1 MRQDKDRTAKWLIT
15 HHGDS
20 ILWLAGIH
28 GFTSCQ
34 PVTPETVAPRRLPDG
49 LLEVRFPG
57 DPDPTLVL
65 VEIEAYP
72 GNDVDPQVF
81 EDILAVEL
89 VRKVTPE
96 VVCLVLKPKG
106 NLVVSGSRTRTS
118 RRGLTS
124 VSASWQVVNLWTLDA
139 ETLLAANDPGL
150 IPWVPLARTNRPA
163 DEVLIECRDRLEQV
177 ADANDRSGL
186 QVVTGI
192 LASFALSRKGLEKL
206 FSGGKPMIDSPLLH
220 ELIEQIEERAEKR
233 AEAKAEAKAEALAVK
248 KIAEMQAKLEAEIQT
263 KLEAQR
269 ANVARMSISATLE
282 ARFGSVPESVRT
294 ELASITDANRL
305 EAMIRI
311 AATCPDVATFA
322 AAL

>member
-118 RRGLTS
+118 RRGLTTLH
-124 VSASWQVVNLWTLDA
+124 ANWQVVNLWTLDA
-139 ETLLAANDPGL
+139 DALLAANDPGL
-150 IPWVPLARTNRPA
+150 IPWVPLARSTRPRDDLLLA
-163 DEVLIECRDRLEQV
+163 CRDRLNAVPNRAE
-177 ADANDRSGL
+177 RSTL
-186 QVVTGI
+186 LAVTAI
-192 LASFALSRKGLEKL
+192 LAGLAHDPKGLLTLFGGGDTMIESPVLDELMEFAREKERVKVQAETRL
-206 FSGGKPMIDSPLLH
+206 STTRVTLL
-220 ELIEQIEERAEKR
+220 AF
-233 AEAKAEAKAEALAVK
+233 
-248 KIAEMQAKLEAEIQT
+248 
-263 KLEAQR
+263 
-269 ANVARMSISATLE
+269 LE
-282 ARFGSVPESVRT
+282 ARFGAVPPPPGPRSAVWRGRG
-294 ELASITDANRL
+294 S
-305 EAMIRI
+305 
-311 AATCPDVATFA
+311 
-322 AAL
+322 

>member
-28 GFTSCQ
+28 GFSSCQ

-57 DPDPTLVL
+57 DPEPTLVL

-89 VRKVTPE
+89 VRRMTPE

-106 NLVVSGSRTRTS
+106 NLVVSGTRTRTS

-124 VSASWQVVNLWTLDA
+124 VSASWPVVNLWTLDA
-139 ETLLAANDPGL
+139 ETLLAANNPGL

-163 DEVLIECRDRLEQV
+163 DEVLIDCRDRLEQV
-177 ADANDRSGL
+177 PDANDRSGL
-186 QVVTGI
+186 QVVTAI
-192 LASFALSRKGLEKL
+192 LAGFALSRKGIEKL
-206 FSGGKPMIDSPLLH
+206 FGGGKKMIESPVLDDLI
-220 ELIEQIEERAEKR
+220 ELIKERETKALRSKFEVQQAER
-233 AEAKAEAKAEALAVK
+233 LLVTLRNS
-248 KIAEMQAKLEAEIQT
+248 IASFLEG
-263 KLEAQR
+263 
-269 ANVARMSISATLE
+269 
-282 ARFGSVPESVRT
+282 RFGSVPDAVR
-294 ELASITDANRL
+294 EGLAGISDANRL
-305 EAMIRI
+305 EALIRV
-311 AATCPDVATFA
+311 AATCPNVEAFVDGM
-322 AAL
+322 